1 MNRRN
6 GLYYYKI
13 IKKLKHLEQKQLQL
27 DKLFIERY
35 NNLIQLYKEY
45 PF

>member
-13 IKKLKHLEQKQLQL
+13 IKKLKNLEKKQIQL
-27 DKLFIERY
+27 DKLFIERF
-35 NNLIQLYKEY
+35 NNLIELYKGY